1 MEAQRVYNLVMIIQS
16 DVVKQKKWKSRS
28 VCVCVCVCVCGIE
41 SANRQADRQ
50 TDRLIS
56 D

>member
-28 VCVCVCVCVCGIE
+28 VCVCVCGIE